1 VTPTTVLKL
10 SWRNLR
16 RNKRRTGITLT
27 SIAFGCMF
35 TILVVALGAGVNRK
49 TIRDATR
56 MLAGNITI
64 EDPKYR
70 DEPGPGLFVPSVAK
84 IEAAVAKIPE
94 IELVKPLCAGNGVVA
109 SAAGATTIAF
119 LGVEPEQ
126 EKDVSS
132 IARSIV
138 KGRFIVS
145 ADAGA
150 KGVVIGDRLAS
161 RLHVDVGNK
170 LVLTTSSAQGEV
182 VQELLYVVGTFR
194 LGSDAMDGR
203 FIEMP
208 IAVSRKVMGLTND
221 QATEV
226 GLVLSR
232 PEAQEAALAET
243 KRAIDRDNLAVYSWE
258 TLLPTIA
265 SWVSF
270 GMYRQHFVAALILFI
285 ATFTILNTILMSV
298 IERKREFA
306 MLLAL
311 GTPPR
316 LLRIQVFVETLML
329 GLMGCTLGLALGG
342 AIAYAAERH
351 GIDLSQLVKDA
362 PSIGGVPM
370 DLHVHPWLSGGDALF
385 VSGIVLAVTTLI
397 AIFPALRSTR
407 VDVAMTLR
415 SQ

>member
-1 VTPTTVLKL
+1 VTSTAVLKL
-10 SWRNLR
+10 AWRNLR

-27 SIAFGCMF
+27 SIAFGCAF
-35 TILVVALGAGVNRK
+35 TIFIVALGAGVNRR
-49 TIRDATR
+49 TIHDATR

-70 DEPGPGLFVPSVAK
+70 DEPAPGLIVPSVAK
-84 IEAAVAKIPE
+84 IKAAVATMPE
-94 IELVKPLCAGNGVVA
+94 VELVKPLCAGNGVVA
-109 SAAGATTIAF
+109 SASGAATVGF

-126 EKDVSS
+126 EKDVSR

-138 KGRFIVS
+138 KGRFIAS
-145 ADAGA
+145 TDAA
-150 KGVVIGDRLAS
+150 VKGVVIGDRLAS
-161 RLHVDVGNK
+161 RLHVDVGSK
-170 LVLTTSSAQGEV
+170 LVLTTTSAQGEV
-182 VQELLYVVGTFR
+182 VQELLHVVGIFR
-194 LGSDAMDGR
+194 LGGDAIDGR
-203 FIEMP
+203 FIELP
-208 IAVSRKVMGLTND
+208 IAVSRNVMGLTND

-232 PEAQEAALAET
+232 PDTQDRVLDKT
-243 KRAIDRDNLAVYSWE
+243 KRALAADKLAVYSWE

-265 SWVSF
+265 SWVRF
-270 GMYRQHFVAALILFI
+270 GMYRQRVGATFILFI

-298 IERKREFA
+298 LERKHEFA

-329 GLMGCTLGLALGG
+329 GFMGCALGLGFGG

-351 GIDLSQLVKDA
+351 GIDVSHLMKDV
-362 PSIGGVPM
+362 PSVGGVPM
-370 DLHVHPWLSGGDALF
+370 DLDMHPWLSGGDALF
-385 VSGIVLAVTTLI
+385 VVAIVLTATTLI

-407 VDVAMTLR
+407 VDVATALR
-415 SQ
+415 SR